1 MRHPDDAYLTPQPLA
16 NAIALALARYIPAP
30 QSILEPSAGEGAF
43 VNAAQLA
50 WPSARIQAVEPRY
63 EASSRL
69 KVPTYH
75 GVLEMYVQ
83 GPDAFRQFDLALG
96 NPPYVRAE
104 AHVALCRTQARTVAF
119 LLRMSFLGSRRRA
132 STLWNKPGLM
142 YLMPLAQRPSFT
154 GGGTDTSEYA
164 VFVWERGFDGR
175 PTILPHLWVTE

>member
-50 WPSARIQAVEPRY
+50 WPRARIQAVEPRY
-63 EASSRL
+63 EAGSRL
-69 KVPTYH
+69 TVPTYH
-75 GVLEMYVQ
+75 GVLEEYCHRT
-83 GPDAFRQFDLALG
+83 PESIFDLALG
-96 NPPYVRAE
+96 NPPYIRAE
-104 AHVALCRTQARTVAF
+104 AHVALCRAQARTVAF

-132 STLWNKPGLM
+132 STLWSKPGLM

-164 VFVWERGFDGR
+164 VFIWERGFDGR
-175 PTILPHLWVTE
+175 PTVLPHLWVTE